1 MDFLDHKELG
11 VTASVVENEKVRPSG
26 TKQLVSLSEQYSNV
40 QWVIDENS
48 ILLLG
53 KKPKAL
59 RFGSHIKQPLLFS
72 ALGIHHHRSML
83 GFELN

>member
-26 TKQLVSLSEQYSNV
+26 TKQLVSLSEQYSSV

-53 KKPKAL
+53 KKKSSKVWKSYKAT
-59 RFGSHIKQPLLFS
+59 S
-72 ALGIHHHRSML
+72 ALLSIGNPPPPLHVRL
-83 GFELN
+83 